1 MCCAI
6 AVAEG
11 RRIGFGDGAV
21 LSSVVC
27 RSLQCQILNLEKE
40 RVGVMAYMV
49 ITIVIVEM
57 RPGGGARARPRCGYG
72 VAT

>member
-1 MCCAI
+1 
-6 AVAEG
+6 
-11 RRIGFGDGAV
+11 
-21 LSSVVC
+21 
-27 RSLQCQILNLEKE
+27 LEKE

>member
-1 MCCAI
+1 MCRAI
-6 AVAEG
+6 NVAEG

-21 LSSVVC
+21 VSSVAC
-27 RSLQCQILNLEKE
+27 RSLQCRILNLEKE
-40 RVGVMAYMV
+40 GVGKMAYMV

-57 RPGGGARARPRCGYG
+57 RPGGGARARPMCGCG